1 MVKVSM
7 IVPLVNNEEPLP
19 AIDSLLRQS
28 LEDFEIILVGGGV
41 SSDDLHDERIKVI
54 AGLDGGKGAAF
65 NRGLASAGG
74 EYIYFLEAGDSVAAD
89 LLADNWKLAEERDA
103 DLVVFEQEH
112 YDLPTRR
119 DFRIHFGEYYQAVEE
134 GLGNKLYKR
143 EFLKDKGIRFLDQDI
158 GADALFNLSLYRE
171 INSVFFNAKDYRR
184 RGERKEI
191 YHPMRFES
199 DYAAAKELEELI
211 LYWGLEKEYQFLID
225 KGYWLPVYKE
235 VQRLACRD
243 CPLSYREKRKRLQ
256 EILSE
261 AENRQSLA
269 ALEKHSTLSSFSKW
283 ILTLLQRNK
292 LFRALLL
299 FKFKLS

>member
-1 MVKVSM
+1 MVKVSV

-112 YDLPTRR
+112 YDLPTRT

-143 EFLKDKGIRFLDQDI
+143 EFLKDKGIRFLD
-158 GADALFNLSLYRE
+158 
-171 INSVFFNAKDYRR
+171 
-184 RGERKEI
+184 
-191 YHPMRFES
+191 
-199 DYAAAKELEELI
+199 
-211 LYWGLEKEYQFLID
+211 
-225 KGYWLPVYKE
+225 
-235 VQRLACRD
+235 
-243 CPLSYREKRKRLQ
+243 
-256 EILSE
+256 
-261 AENRQSLA
+261 
-269 ALEKHSTLSSFSKW
+269 
-283 ILTLLQRNK
+283 
-292 LFRALLL
+292 
-299 FKFKLS
+299 